1 MRALNISAYITAFVL
16 LAGELARFWGSAR
29 FIPMAID
36 EILVAALLVGAAWQ
50 SRQDGGLLHL
60 VAWGAFCGLVLT
72 LLVDT
77 ADHQMHGPVKSA
89 GPAYLTILGSMLIFG
104 MWAILRTL
112 RLTWPARR

>member
-1 MRALNISAYITAFVL
+1 MRALNISAYTNAFVL

-36 EILVAALLVGAAWQ
+36 ELLVAALLVGAAWK

-77 ADHQMHGPVKSA
+77 ADHQMHGPVKAA
-89 GPAYLTILGSMLIFG
+89 GPAYLTILASMLIFG
-104 MWAILRTL
+104 MWATL
-112 RLTWPARR
+112 RALRISRRARR

>member
-60 VAWGAFCGLVLT
+60 VA
-72 LLVDT
+72 
-77 ADHQMHGPVKSA
+77 
-89 GPAYLTILGSMLIFG
+89 
-104 MWAILRTL
+104 
-112 RLTWPARR
+112 